1 MFLKE
6 RGSELDNFSV
16 GKEVVEEWLHCPEGI
31 RSTEV
36 QEHYTN
42 NHFFSLTQIGPDVG
56 TPSGFSAI
64 SLKFL
69 AINCK
74 KFTLKMS
81 ITKSV
86 MGTKFID
93 IYHKL

>member
-1 MFLKE
+1 MDDL
-6 RGSELDNFSV
+6 SV
-16 GKEVVEEWLHCPEGI
+16 RKEVVEEWPHCPEGI

-36 QEHYTN
+36 QEYYTN
-42 NHFFSLTQIGPDVG
+42 NLFFSLTQIGPDIG
-56 TPSGFSAI
+56 TPSGFSVI

-74 KFTLKMS
+74 KFTIQMS
-81 ITKSV
+81 IRKSV
-86 MGTKFID
+86 SGTKFID